1 MNLATAAHAS
11 GVAGDAEALPPRH
24 VTSDVINH
32 EAPTPHV
39 TNL

>member
-1 MNLATAAHAS
+1 MKLATAAHAC
-11 GVAGDAEALPPRH
+11 GVAGDAEASPRH